1 MESKRI
7 KLKKMLLIILKYLPI
22 FLSLIFLIQWALLTF
37 LGLNLMFAMGGA
49 CIAIV
54 LLLLSKS
61 LDYCIYHRLFLF
73 HRIIGEVLYYFD
85 ITFCDYS
92 FIFLLITFILIL
104 IPYLIKR
111 LATFVAKRFLFI

>member
-1 MESKRI
+1 MEPKRI
-7 KLKKMLLIILKYLPI
+7 ILKRALITILKYLPI
-22 FLSLIFLIQWALLTF
+22 FLSSIFLIQWALLTF

-92 FIFLLITFILIL
+92 FIFLLTTFILIL
-104 IPYLIKR
+104 IPYIIRR